1 MREKYGAKN
10 PRSLLMRF
18 HAQTSGA
25 SLTWQQPYNN
35 IIRTTVEALAAIL
48 GGAQSLHTNSFDEA
62 WALPTERA
70 VQIAL
75 RTQQVIA
82 EETGVGS
89 VADPLGGSYYVEWLT
104 ERLEEEAYRYFD
116 RLDSAGGVLNAIK
129 SGFIQREIAENAYR
143 LSQRVEKEQDV
154 IIGVNKYNLRE
165 EPPIQTL
172 KIDFRAQKKQI
183 ARLKKVKRERDER
196 KVTRLLEKLQKAY
209 ESEEENSMYPMM
221 EAVMAYATLGE
232 VVETGKRIWGLW
244 KEPVIV

>member
-1 MREKYGAKN
+1 
-10 PRSLLMRF
+10 MRF

-48 GGAQSLHTNSFDEA
+48 GGTQSLHTNSFDEA
-62 WALPTERA
+62 WALPTEQA

-89 VADPLGGSYYVEWLT
+89 VVDPLGGSYYVEWLT
-104 ERLEEEAYRYFD
+104 EQLEEEAYRYFN

-143 LSQRVEKEQDV
+143 LSQRIEKGQDV
-154 IIGVNKYNLRE
+154 IVGVNKYIVRE
-165 EPPIQTL
+165 GPPIQTL
-172 KIDFRAQKKQI
+172 KMDSRAQKKQI

-196 KVTRLLEKLQKAY
+196 KVTRLLERLQKAY
-209 ESEEENSMYPMM
+209 ESEEENSIYPMM
-221 EAVMAYATLGE
+221 EAVTAYATLGE
-232 VVETGKRIWGLW
+232 IVDTGRRIWGTW
-244 KEPVIV
+244 KEPIII